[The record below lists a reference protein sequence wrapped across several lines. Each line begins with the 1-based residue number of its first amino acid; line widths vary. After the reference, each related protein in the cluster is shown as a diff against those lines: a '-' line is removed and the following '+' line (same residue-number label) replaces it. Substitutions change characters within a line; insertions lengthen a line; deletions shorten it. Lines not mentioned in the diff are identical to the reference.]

1 VLVIPTGDA
10 PHKEIEQD
18 PGRETRYELCRLAF
32 GDDERFE
39 LSRREIDRRGPSYTV
54 DTLRALREEG
64 RGNELFLILGG
75 DEARSLAS
83 WHEPEQ
89 VLALATLA
97 VAERDHDRRAQVG
110 AAIAGLSG
118 SERVKFFTMPSIGVS
133 STIVRERVAAGTPIR
148 YLVPAA
154 VAEYIES
161 AALYRQ
167 GVTA

>member
-32 GDDERFE
+32 GNDERFE

-118 SERVKFFTMPSIGVS
+118 SERVKFFTMPSIRVS

-167 GVTA
+167 GITA

>member
-1 VLVIPTGDA
+1 VLVIPTGEA

-18 PGRETRYELCRLAF
+18 PGREVRYELCRLAF
-32 GDDERFE
+32 GGDERFE
-39 LSRREIDRRGPSYTV
+39 LSRREIDRRGPSYTA

-64 RGNELFLILGG
+64 SGDELFFILGG
-75 DEARSLAS
+75 DEARSLAD

-97 VAERDHDRRAQVG
+97 VAERDYDRREQVA

-118 SERVKFFTMPSIGVS
+118 SERVKFFTMPQIWVS
-133 STIVRERVAAGTPIR
+133 SSIVRGRVAAGRPIR

-154 VAEYIES
+154 VAEYIEN

-167 GVTA
+167 GVAA

>member
-118 SERVKFFTMPSIGVS
+118 SERVKFFTMPSIRVS

-167 GVTA
+167 GITA